1 MNKCLYALI
10 ASMLFLA
17 CGEIR
22 HERVK
27 RMDPVSMSD
36 IKIKDDF
43 WTPYLLIHKDVT
55 LPVCVDWIEK
65 NFDSA
70 MVAKAAEG
78 IAYSLQFEND
88 PEIKVRRGN
97 WTTRLRSGSYQTLPL
112 PDNSEVNTAASS
124 FFEEAESLLA
134 SGNGAHA
141 DNMENVLFNKLLA
154 GISLK
159 GDSYFT
165 DLPAFTAGGMS
176 RLTFEETPSTA
187 LDLFRAIPSLGN
199 YAYGTSKGTLWV
211 NLFMGGTAKVDISGK
226 EMIIDQTTSYPWDGY
241 MSLRLGLREP
251 VDAEIRI
258 RIPSWCEDFT
268 ITVNGTAMNVPV
280 ESGYALLKRK
290 WQNADSIELIL
301 DMPVEMSDKGFF
313 GENEEG
319 KRIVRRGPIVY
330 CVEDIDNPIDYD
342 SIHLSKETVFTL
354 EELPKEKWW
363 GHSLT
368 QIKARVSDELTL
380 SLIPYFAWG
389 NRTPGK
395 MDVFVKYLDN

>member
-1 MNKCLYALI
+1 M
-10 ASMLFLA
+10 
-17 CGEIR
+17 ET
-22 HERVK
+22 
-27 RMDPVSMSD
+27 VSLD
-36 IKIKDDF
+36 AVQVEDDF
-43 WTPYLLIHKDVT
+43 WTPYYYIHKDVT
-55 LPVCVDWIEK
+55 LPLCVRWTE
-65 NFDSA
+65 NHFDSTS
-70 MVAKAAEG
+70 VSKAVEG
-78 IAYSLQFEND
+78 MAYSLMFEND
-88 PEIKVRRGN
+88 PELKVLRGN
-97 WTTRLRSGSYQTLPL
+97 WSTRLSNGEVSAQRY
-112 PDNSEVNTAASS
+112 PDTSEVNSLVSS
-124 FFEEAESLLA
+124 YFSEAKELVT
-134 SGNGAHA
+134 SGDGAHA
-141 DNMENVLFNKLLA
+141 DIIENVFFNKLLA

-165 DLPAFTAGGMS
+165 DLPAFTAEGMS

-211 NLFMGGTAKVDISGK
+211 NLFMGGTAKVEISGK

-290 WQNADSIELIL
+290 WQNADNIELIL

-368 QIKARVSDELTL
+368 QIKARVSDEQTL

-395 MDVFVKYLDN
+395 MDVFIPYVDE